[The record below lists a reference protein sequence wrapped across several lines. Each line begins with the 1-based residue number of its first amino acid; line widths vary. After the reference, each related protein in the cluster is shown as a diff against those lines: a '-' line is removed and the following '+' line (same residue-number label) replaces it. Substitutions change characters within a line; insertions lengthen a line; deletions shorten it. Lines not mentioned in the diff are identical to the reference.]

1 MRFSDANLKEKNMNK
16 SIRLLAATALVLT
29 VAACKTV
36 AEEELKGR
44 DIVAKGTIQA
54 VSGTLKADGHEWV
67 LVTAG
72 GDYDLHLGPEGYR
85 ESKNFTM
92 TDGEKAE
99 VRGFVFKKHVS
110 PISIKTE
117 KATIELRTEEGKSA
131 WANTSFASQKSKEK
145 E

>member
-1 MRFSDANLKEKNMNK
+1 MNK
-16 SIRLLAATALVLT
+16 SIRLLTAAALVLT
-29 VAACKTV
+29 VAAFKTF
-36 AEEELKGR
+36 AEEEIKGR
-44 DIVAKGTIQA
+44 DIVAKGTVQSM
-54 VSGTLKADGHEWV
+54 SGTLKADGHEWV
-67 LVTAG
+67 LITVSG
-72 GDYDLHLGPEGYR
+72 NYELHLGPGEYR

-117 KATIELRTEEGKSA
+117 NSYLELRTEEGKPA
-131 WANTSFASQKSKEK
+131 WGNTSFASQRSKEK